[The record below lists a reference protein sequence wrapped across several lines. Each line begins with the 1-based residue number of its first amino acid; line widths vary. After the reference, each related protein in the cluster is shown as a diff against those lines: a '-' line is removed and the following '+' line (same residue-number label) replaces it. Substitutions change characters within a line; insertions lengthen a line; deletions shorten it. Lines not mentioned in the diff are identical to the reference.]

1 MCTLIVLH
9 RCIPGRPLVVAA
21 NRDEFLARPAEGPAI
36 REGRSGRI
44 LAPRDLAAG
53 GTWLGLNDRGV
64 FVGLTNLRPAILDDP
79 NPDAPAVAKPGLRSR
94 GEVVMAALETGSA
107 VEAAEMLGELEIG
120 AYNAFQLLVAD
131 EREASLTVYRERPE
145 IIALEPGVHVIGNVD
160 DRSGVDVGMGTDVGQ
175 ETATRE
181 PRLRKLSRVRERVEK
196 MRMRTDQ
203 DLFAGLAGICRE
215 HVGGIGAQEIGSS
228 SAATHFESTCVHAG
242 ETYGTRSSL
251 LLELAEDRE
260 RSRLWG
266 TDGRPC
272 ERPYEDLSPLL
283 RALDVRSGPAAEA
296 EHETRTKR

>member
-1 MCTLIVLH
+1 
-9 RCIPGRPLVVAA
+9 
-21 NRDEFLARPAEGPAI
+21 
-36 REGRSGRI
+36 
-44 LAPRDLAAG
+44 
-53 GTWLGLNDRGV
+53 V

-79 NPDAPAVAKPGLRSR
+79 DPAAPAAAKPGLRSR
-94 GEVVMAALETGSA
+94 GEVVMAALGAGSA
-107 VEAAEMLGELEIG
+107 VEAAETLGELEIG

-145 IIALEPGVHVIGNVD
+145 IIALQPGVHVIGNVD
-160 DRSGVDVGMGTDVGQ
+160 DRSGMGPGRPDMGQ

-181 PRLRKLSRVRERVEK
+181 PRVRKLSRVRERVEK
-196 MRMRTDQ
+196 LRMQTDQ
-203 DLFAGLAGICRE
+203 DLFEGLAGICRE
-215 HVGGIGAQEIGSS
+215 HVVGVGFDVRGQGLEST

-242 ETYGTRSSL
+242 EAYGTRSSL

-266 TDGRPC
+266 TDGPPC

-283 RALDVRSGPAAEA
+283 WALDVRSGPAAEA